1 MKYAISIAA
10 GKKIAVNSS
19 YQRVDTVPCSEAIV
33 DRLPRV
39 AIVSRAKYTDRATQ
53 RIAAS
58 ENVTDRVDGKGQKRS
73 IRDSSVELGPTI
85 SVISRTE
92 CTAAKSCGEDVSA
105 VMRKLLLALNQ
116 TLKPTACFA

>member
-1 MKYAISIAA
+1 M
-10 GKKIAVNSS
+10 AVRSC
-19 YQRVDTVPCSEAIV
+19 YQRIDTVSCSQAIV

-39 AIVSRAKYTDRATQ
+39 AIVGRAKYTHRTTH

-58 ENVTDRVDGKGQKRS
+58 ENVAARVNAKRQKRS

-92 CTAAKSCGEDVSA
+92 CSTAKSGGEDVSRTTYCERRD
-105 VMRKLLLALNQ
+105 VSICQ
-116 TLKPTACFA
+116 TVIDE